1 MLVVYQLL
9 HSLLPSFGTHMM
21 SGVFDLRTHTHG
33 DQPAVEL
40 STSLGHDN

>member
-1 MLVVYQLL
+1 MLVVYQSL

-21 SGVFDLRTHTHG
+21 SGVFDLCAHTQG
-33 DQPAVEL
+33 DQPAVER